1 MQPSCFVTDGKGE
14 LMQTSKNHFEAK
26 VIFNDETI
34 RRMFRTDCSPL
45 AAVLPT
51 TLQQAALLLPARQ
64 LLQAAA
70 ST

>member
-1 MQPSCFVTDGKGE
+1 MKISRRQFVQVLAVAGASALLT
-14 LMQTSKNHFEAK
+14 
-26 VIFNDETI
+26 
-34 RRMFRTDCSPL
+34 L
-45 AAVLPT
+45 AAALPT

>member
-1 MQPSCFVTDGKGE
+1 MKISLVD
-14 LMQTSKNHFEAK
+14 SS
-26 VIFNDETI
+26 
-34 RRMFRTDCSPL
+34 FRFWQLQALPLCSPL
-45 AAVLPT
+45 AAALPT

>member
-1 MQPSCFVTDGKGE
+1 MKISRRQFVQV
-14 LMQTSKNHFEAK
+14 LQLQALPL
-26 VIFNDETI
+26 
-34 RRMFRTDCSPL
+34 CSPL
-45 AAVLPT
+45 AAALPT